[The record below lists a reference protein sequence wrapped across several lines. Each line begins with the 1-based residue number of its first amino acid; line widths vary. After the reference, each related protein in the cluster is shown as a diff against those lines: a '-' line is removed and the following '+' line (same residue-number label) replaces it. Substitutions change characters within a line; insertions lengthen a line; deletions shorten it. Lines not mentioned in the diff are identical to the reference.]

1 MWANLIISIY
11 RRFKLFPQ
19 KTSNFYA
26 NARTN
31 YRYIV
36 MRKPDDHAKLK
47 LFATH
52 YNMSSCRMKLAN
64 VNFLWIRMK
73 QFQEIFDLRAAERTE
88 RVIPEAH
95 TFVSAHQN
103 RF

>member
-1 MWANLIISIY
+1 M
-11 RRFKLFPQ
+11 RE
-19 KTSNFYA
+19 
-26 NARTN
+26 RT
-31 YRYIV
+31 IV
-36 MRKPDDHAKLK
+36 KRKPDDHAELI

-52 YNMSSCRMKLAN
+52 YNMSSCRSKLVIIN
-64 VNFLWIRMK
+64 LLWTSMK
-73 QFQEIFDLRAAERTE
+73 QFQKIFELRAAERTE